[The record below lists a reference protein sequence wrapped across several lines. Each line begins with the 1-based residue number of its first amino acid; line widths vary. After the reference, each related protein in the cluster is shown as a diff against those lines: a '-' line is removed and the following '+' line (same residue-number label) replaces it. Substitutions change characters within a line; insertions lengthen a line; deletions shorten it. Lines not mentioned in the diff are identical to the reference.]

1 MLGKLTSKQR
11 EKIHYGIRRRTD
23 DGEGLIMQSSY
34 SRISNLIDLSDARYG
49 KFQDIGVVPV
59 TEVLDI
65 ERDPQPGGQT

>member
-23 DGEGLIMQSSY
+23 GGDSLVMQSSY

-49 KFQDIGVVPV
+49 KFQDIAVLPV
-59 TEVLDI
+59 TEILDI
-65 ERDPQPGGQT
+65 DREPAPRD